1 MNVIDT
7 FSRIY
12 SGKMSIL
19 QTEEVQRQLRQVLN
33 RDKVKLWES
42 PYSREDGTADQIPQ
56 NLILKYSEELRLS
69 QDVVAANMEE
79 LRLHAVRKLASRR
92 KFQTSGIATLKVKL
106 AGKGNLKCSSFE
118 VETTLQILGKDFKKL
133 LSEKC
138 GLTADHLKP
147 IAVGR
152 VIKDDVPLSS
162 QHIANN
168 AQVLVICLSESEA
181 EAQQREE
188 QMSKVRRAREGAEL
202 LANSLAGDDD
212 MDHDGHQYGL
222 QIADQSGRALQIPRE
237 EKRALTVAMALNERG
252 KAALKRK
259 QYGEALL
266 LLLEADREFQ
276 QCRSEILQAVD
287 NYAVLCLDIVWCYLC
302 LKNVTS
308 LPDAENRLQKCEQL
322 FHKSYGN
329 NLERLTTVKGSSGQE
344 KALFVRLHLLQ
355 GVVFFHQGR
364 RNQAVAELAK
374 ADAFLRQL
382 QVDESKLTEL
392 MTMGFSSAEARLGL
406 RACGNNVQAAVTH
419 IMQKQE
425 ERREIKKKEREE
437 RRQKKLA
444 RKLGKT
450 ASGDWVKVDLY
461 DALVNMGFPRGG
473 AVAALQQTNNNIQQ
487 AIQVLQDQPELLTLP
502 DPDPTPVSIT
512 DEMLAQLVSLGFDP
526 EMSRR
531 ALQSCQG
538 VAQRAIDMLL
548 QSGGVLPEVS
558 SASSSSASSSSST
571 SSSSATPSSSSS
583 SSDAS
588 PAKSPEELQREK
600 EAYEELASDLAD
612 QEDYLDLTLEEESVF
627 LQEYRALL
635 ESTLS
640 F

>member
-1 MNVIDT
+1 M
-7 FSRIY
+7 
-12 SGKMSIL
+12 GSIH
-19 QTEEVQRQLRQVLN
+19 TEEVQRHLRQALN

-42 PYSREDGTADQIPQ
+42 PYSREDGTAHQIPE

-69 QDVVAANMEE
+69 KDVVAANMEE

-92 KFQTSGIATLKVKL
+92 KFQTSGVATLKIKL

-118 VETTLQILGKDFKKL
+118 LETTLQILGKALKKL

-138 GLTADHLKP
+138 GLAPDHLKP

-162 QHIANN
+162 QHISNN

-181 EAQQREE
+181 EAQRKEE
-188 QMSKVRRAREGAEL
+188 QVSKVRRAREGAEL
-202 LANSLAGDDD
+202 LADTLAADDD
-212 MDHDGHQYGL
+212 MEHDGNQYGL
-222 QIADQSGRALQIPRE
+222 QIADQTGRALQIPRE

-259 QYGEALL
+259 QHGEALL

-287 NYAVLCLDIVWCYLC
+287 NYAILCLDIVWCYLC
-302 LKNVTS
+302 LKNVTA

-322 FHKSYGN
+322 FHKSYGS
-329 NLERLTTVKGSSGQE
+329 NLERLTTV
-344 KALFVRLHLLQ
+344 
-355 GVVFFHQGR
+355 
-364 RNQAVAELAK
+364 K

-392 MTMGFSSAEARLGL
+392 MTMGFSGAEARLGL
-406 RACGNNVQAAVTH
+406 RACSNNVQAAVTH

-425 ERREIKKKEREE
+425 ERREIKKKEQEE

-444 RKLGKT
+444 KKLGKT
-450 ASGDWVKVDLY
+450 ANGDWVKVDLY
-461 DALVNMGFPRGG
+461 NALVNMGFPKGG

-502 DPDPTPVSIT
+502 DPNPGPVSIT

-538 VAQRAIDMLL
+538 MAQRAIDMLL
-548 QSGGVLPEVS
+548 QSGGVLPGVS
-558 SASSSSASSSSST
+558 SASGSTSTASSSST
-571 SSSSATPSSSSS
+571 SSSSAPPSSSS

-588 PAKSPEELQREK
+588 PAKSPEELQKER

-612 QEDYLDLTLEEESVF
+612 HEEDYLDLTLEEESVF

-635 ESTLS
+635 ASTLS